1 MHRRAL
7 LDLLGR
13 HQPRGDHEKTSLARI
28 DGFVRAQSGCFERS
42 LAVGHVTGSAWL
54 INRAG
59 THVLL
64 THHRKLD
71 MWLQLGGHADG
82 DPDVLAVALREARE
96 ESGIDG
102 IVPVSTDI
110 FDVDVHP
117 IPERKGEPP
126 HDHFDIRFLL
136 TATGGEQTRISDE
149 SNDLRWFTADE
160 LTRLDVDASIRRMHA
175 KWLEFHRAEAVSPR

>member
-1 MHRRAL
+1 MHRNAL
-7 LDLLGR
+7 LDILGR
-13 HQPRGDHEKTSLARI
+13 HEPRDSHEGASLAQI
-28 DGFVRAQSGCFERS
+28 DAFVRAHAGCFERS
-42 LAVGHVTGSAWL
+42 LAVGHITGSAWL

-96 ESGIDG
+96 ESGIDD

-117 IPERKGEPP
+117 IPERSGKPP
-126 HDHFDIRFLL
+126 HDHYDIRFLL
-136 TATGGEQTRISDE
+136 TATGSEKTKISDE
-149 SNDLRWFTADE
+149 SNDLRWFSADDV
-160 LTRLDVDASIRRMHA
+160 LRLDVDASVRRMHA
-175 KWLEFHRAEAVSPR
+175 KWLECHKAEVVS